1 MNCKYLKQ
9 KLNHKLEC
17 KLNNKMI
24 TLNDCKNCKY
34 KEYKCTINPKNCAN
48 QQNKTTKNTMID
60 KKIKSKS
67 NKLAK
72 LEKNR
77 FSLFSDNKD
86 ECMFCDNTTDLTWH
100 EIFRGKNRANSM
112 KYGLCLRMCWKCHE
126 RWQEDKSFNDYWHKL
141 GQQRFMQYYHKTK
154 EEFREI
160 FKRNFL

>member
-1 MNCKYLKQ
+1 MNKCKYLKV
-9 KLNHKLEC
+9 KLNHTIYCNKLE
-17 KLNNKMI
+17 KEIQLK
-24 TLNDCKNCKY
+24 DCSNCKY
-34 KEYKCTINPKNCAN
+34 KEYKKCTVKKKILCKDKE
-48 QQNKTTKNTMID
+48 KTTKNHN
-60 KKIKSKS
+60 KSA
-67 NKLAK
+67 KLRK

-126 RWQEDKSFNDYWHKL
+126 RWQEDKFFNDYWHKL